1 MNLFNRLI
9 MKYSIASILLVL
21 FINPVM
27 VSGKDSPKKQ
37 RPNIYSEVS
46 FRGGFPII
54 FGRIGG
60 KTTFLLPY
68 VGVSLKDTIY
78 KSKTVYWEVEIGYF
92 AYKAKDSFFQS
103 NTVHAVPFTISLFPK
118 LKLSNGFYLYP
129 KLGIGFITTYTSS
142 TVRSSGFSALMVLKP
157 ALEVDIY
164 LSKTWSLLLGGSLYV
179 AQDMNESDLVKN
191 LDYFLIP
198 TVGLSHRF

>member
-1 MNLFNRLI
+1 MGLTIRII
-9 MKYSIASILLVL
+9 MKYSIALILFVL
-21 FINPVM
+21 CINPVM
-27 VSGKDSPKKQ
+27 VSGKDSPKEK
-37 RPNIYSEVS
+37 RPNTYSEVS
-46 FRGGFPII
+46 FRGGFLII

-60 KTTFLLPY
+60 KTTFFLPY
-68 VGVSLKDTIY
+68 VGVSLKDTVY
-78 KSKTVYWEVEIGYF
+78 KSKTVFWEVEIGYF
-92 AYKAKDSFFQS
+92 AYKSKDSFLQS
-103 NTVHAVPFTISLFPK
+103 NTVHAVPVTVSLFPK

-157 ALEVDIY
+157 ALEIDIH
-164 LSKTWSLLLGGSLYV
+164 LSKSWSLLLGGSLYV
-179 AQDMNESDLVKN
+179 AQDVNESDLIKN